1 MADYL
6 LDTNILIIYARNSA
20 ITRKMEEDLRLLTGE
35 HNLVISAVSVGE
47 VKSLARR
54 NKWGDNKIK
63 RLESL
68 LKKFLVA
75 DINAEDVFEQYAIIE
90 TFSQGLSASPKLK
103 GTARN
108 MGKNDLWIAAT
119 GSVLKLVL
127 ITTDDDF
134 DHLDGYFLEVK
145 KVRIDDYRS

>member
-6 LDTNILIIYARNSA
+6 LDTNIIIIYARNAAVSH
-20 ITRKMEEDLRLLTGE
+20 KMEEDLRLLTGE

-54 NKWGDNKIK
+54 NKWGDNKVK
-63 RLESL
+63 RLEGL
-68 LKKFLVA
+68 LEKFLVA
-75 DINAEDVFEQYAIIE
+75 DINAKDVFEQYAIIE
-90 TFSQGLSASPKLK
+90 TFSQGILDSPRLK

-119 GSVLKLVL
+119 GSVLNLVL
-127 ITTDDDF
+127 I
-134 DHLDGYFLEVK
+134 EV
-145 KVRIDDYRS
+145 V